1 MAHER
6 DDNKYDGQEDGE
18 YHFSDDQG
26 SYDLEPE
33 IAPVTPK
40 APTASAAPAAAIDM
54 RAKFNQYRKPII
66 GVGIFILLIFLI
78 YKISAP
84 TATAPSTDFAQNSGT
99 IPSQKPLMKQM
110 PKPIKV
116 AQQAPTDFQPLPQ
129 APSMSGGSPAGAPAP
144 TTIPAPTPGEMANAG
159 ASGMPETSAPPP
171 PVPESATNVAPAI
184 PTSFPSATTTTV
196 AETYYNPAQP
206 QPVSGDK
213 LSAMTQENAK
223 LTAEYTQKLAE
234 AEAQNTA
241 LQNKVQD
248 LTQRL
253 TSMESTLANL
263 GHVIENLKPARGG
276 ERAER
281 MERGGERQGQ
291 MAAGIEQPTTPS
303 VTAAPISAAGEPKST
318 YNVQAII
325 PGRAW
330 LKSDNGE
337 TVTVAEGDILK
348 NYGRVMKIDPYD
360 GIVQIDTGTH
370 IMNLAYGVSTD

>member
-33 IAPVTPK
+33 IAPVAPK
-40 APTASAAPAAAIDM
+40 APTASAAPAAAIDL

-84 TATAPSTDFAQNSGT
+84 TASVPSTDFAQNSGT
-99 IPSQKPLMKQM
+99 IPSQKPVMKQM
-110 PKPIKV
+110 PKVIKV
-116 AQQAPTDFQPLPQ
+116 AQQTPADFQPLPQ

-144 TTIPAPTPGEMANAG
+144 TTIPTPTSSEMANAG
-159 ASGMPETSAPPP
+159 ANGMPESAAPPP
-171 PVPESATNVAPAI
+171 PAPETASNVAPTI
-184 PTSFPSATTTTV
+184 PTSFPTANTTTV
-196 AETYYNPAQP
+196 AESYYNPAQP
-206 QPVSGDK
+206 QPASGDK
-213 LSAMTQENAK
+213 LTALTQENAK

-263 GHVIENLKPARGG
+263 GHVIENLKPGRGS

-281 MERGGERQGQ
+281 GERGNPGQ
-291 MAAGIEQPTTPS
+291 MAAGIEQPTPPP